1 MNATAN
7 INLKVPFAE
16 KDQAKSLGARWNGE
30 LKVWYVPP
38 GTDSAPFAKWFSD
51 APPSASA
58 SAASPAAKKAAAKTS
73 ANTSTSS
80 TADNFAPQSLDGLT
94 HSSADADMDAINAKL
109 RDAYDAQEADAF

>member
-51 APPSASA
+51 APTSA

>member
-38 GTDSAPFAKWFSD
+38 GTDSAPFAKWFTD
-51 APPSASA
+51 GAAPSAVA
-58 SAASPAAKKAAAKTS
+58 TGAVKKAAPKAAAKS
-73 ANTSTSS
+73 A
-80 TADNFAPQSLDGLT
+80 AAFDNAPPQSHEGLS
-94 HSSADADMDAINAKL
+94 HESDDADMDAINAKL
-109 RDAYDAQEADAF
+109 RDAFDTQEADAF

>member
-38 GTDSAPFAKWFSD
+38 GVDSAPFAQWFSD
-51 APPSASA
+51 AVPAPATSAVKK
-58 SAASPAAKKAAAKTS
+58 ASPKSS
-73 ANTSTSS
+73 ANNNL
-80 TADNFAPQSLDGLT
+80 AQDNAPPQSFAGMSNV
-94 HSSADADMDAINAKL
+94 SSDAEMDAINAKL
-109 RDAYDAQEADAF
+109 RDAFDSNDAPHFEAF